1 MIFLVIASIMFVTT
15 LGVNVYMRVMRVRD
29 SGGSRPGDGG
39 GGVGELVDR
48 VVLDDI
54 EYEKPMGYVRSVVY

>member
-29 SGGSRPGDGG
+29 SGGSRLGDVGG
-39 GGVGELVDR
+39 GELVDR

-54 EYEKPMGYVRSVVY
+54 EYEKPMGYVRSVV

>member
-29 SGGSRPGDGG
+29 SGGSRMGDVGG
-39 GGVGELVDR
+39 GELVDR

-54 EYEKPMGYVRSVVY
+54 EYEKPMGYVRSVV

>member
-15 LGVNVYMRVMRVRD
+15 LGVNVYMMVMRVRD
-29 SGGSRPGDGG
+29 SGGSRPGDVGG
-39 GGVGELVDR
+39 GELVAR

-54 EYEKPMGYVRSVVY
+54 EYEKPMGYVRSVV

>member
-29 SGGSRPGDGG
+29 TGGSRMGDVG
-39 GGVGELVDR
+39 GELVDR

-54 EYEKPMGYVRSVVY
+54 EYEKPMGYVRSVV